1 MAETLSRVLLARRP
15 GGAPVPDDFRLEEG
29 LPLPELA
36 EGEALVRTVWLSL
49 DPYMRGRMSDAPSY
63 APSVGLGEVMVGEC
77 VGEVVASR
85 APSLREGEVVRGF
98 GGWASHFA
106 LPADRLSKVDP
117 ADGPISTALGVLGMP
132 GLTAYAALRAIA
144 EPKAGETVVIGAAA
158 GAVGS
163 VAGQLAKAAGCRV
176 VGVAG
181 GRAKCLH
188 VVRELGFDA
197 CLDRRD
203 GGDLEARLR
212 QLCPDGVDVYL
223 ELTGGPVSDAVL
235 PLLST
240 FARVPV
246 VGTIARSNAT
256 SQPEGPDR
264 LPWLMRQALT
274 KRLRVQGMIVWDHAH
289 LEPDFRCEVG
299 ALVREGRI
307 RYREQVA
314 EGLAEAP
321 RALIGLLE
329 GENLGKQLVRVGAG
343 PAGVAGVR

>member
-1 MAETLSRVLLARRP
+1 LPETLSRVLLARRP
-15 GGAPVPDDFRLEEG
+15 QGPPVPDDFRLEEG
-29 LPLPELA
+29 LPLPEPA
-36 EGEALVRTVWLSL
+36 GGEALVRTVWLSL
-49 DPYMRGRMSDAPSY
+49 DPYMRGRMAEGPSY

-85 APSLREGEVVRGF
+85 SPALREGEVVRGF

-106 LPADRLSKVDP
+106 LPADGLARVDP

-144 EPKAGETVVIGAAA
+144 EPRAGETVVVGAAA

-181 GRAKCLH
+181 GRAKCDH
-188 VVRELGFDA
+188 AVRELGFDA
-197 CLDRRD
+197 CLDRRAEGD
-203 GGDLEARLR
+203 DLEARLR
-212 QLCPDGVDVYL
+212 QVCPDGVDVYV
-223 ELTGGPVSDAVL
+223 ELTGGAVSDAVL
-235 PLLST
+235 PLLNT

-246 VGTIARSNAT
+246 VGTIARYNAT
-256 SQPEGPDR
+256 GQPEGPDR

-274 KRLRVQGMIVWDHAH
+274 RRLRIQGMIVWDHAR
-289 LEPDFRCEVG
+289 LEPDFRREVG
-299 ALVREGRI
+299 ALVRDGRL

-329 GENLGKQLVRVGAG
+329 GENLGKQLVRVGPD
-343 PAGVAGVR
+343 PAGAR